1 MATETVPGQHPSKGL
16 KGGAVGFWDGV
27 AIGVDS
33 TAPAYTIAAVLGSIA
48 LVAGTKAPAVLIVS
62 FVPML
67 FIAGAF
73 YYMNRADPDCG
84 TTFSWVTRAMG
95 PWLGWMGG
103 WAIFSTGVLVIG
115 AQADVAAKYTF
126 AILGLDSLAEN
137 RVAVVVFA
145 CLMVLALTWLC
156 VRGTEMSAKFQRI
169 MVGLQVA
176 ALMVFVV
183 VAFYKMATGDNG
195 EGGASFSLDWFN
207 PVGLSASA
215 LISGM
220 LLGVFC
226 YWGWESAVNLNEESE
241 DTIDAPGRAGVVST
255 IILLFVYLGSAVAVL
270 GMLSL
275 DTLGEYDD
283 DEALF
288 GLVGEIVLGPLDWVL
303 ILSIII
309 SGLASTQ
316 TTILP
321 ASRGSLSMA
330 VSGAF
335 PDKFKEVHPEY
346 GTPAFG
352 TWVIGAAA
360 IIWYVV
366 GSWISQNFL
375 FDSLSALSIV
385 VAFYYGLTGLACAIY
400 WRKELR
406 RSLKGFL
413 LVGVAPVVGAITLF
427 VLLVMAM
434 VEYADPAASYTETAI
449 LGMGAPLFMALLIFV
464 VGLALMVVS
473 RMTFAQAYFRKD
485 AWESVDDDVARAALG
500 PAGPG
505 A

>member
-1 MATETVPGQHPSKGL
+1 
-16 KGGAVGFWDGV
+16 
-27 AIGVDS
+27 
-33 TAPAYTIAAVLGSIA
+33 
-48 LVAGTKAPAVLIVS
+48 
-62 FVPML
+62 
-67 FIAGAF
+67 
-73 YYMNRADPDCG
+73 
-84 TTFSWVTRAMG
+84 
-95 PWLGWMGG
+95 
-103 WAIFSTGVLVIG
+103 
-115 AQADVAAKYTF
+115 
-126 AILGLDSLAEN
+126 
-137 RVAVVVFA
+137 
-145 CLMVLALTWLC
+145 MVLALTWLC

-183 VAFYKMATGDNG
+183 AALYKMATGDNG

-385 VAFYYGLTGLACAIY
+385 VAFDYGLTGPAG
-400 WRKELR
+400 R
-406 RSLKGFL
+406 RSRSSRPT
-413 LVGVAPVVGAITLF
+413 VPSPPVGASPRSSSAADGAHRCPSPSPPRPRPTGTAESRRVRRTSHSASTSSSASSSRPDSVRWSRTSASLASGGRDSSAGRAAERSSASF
-427 VLLVMAM
+427 SRASTGCSLGSGSGQSSGSGSNTPSGPGMVVVMR
-434 VEYADPAASYTETAI
+434 VH
-449 LGMGAPLFMALLIFV
+449 L
-464 VGLALMVVS
+464 LALAVFS
-473 RMTFAQAYFRKD
+473 TIAP
-485 AWESVDDDVARAALG
+485 SL
-500 PAGPG
+500 AGL
-505 A
+505 

>member
-1 MATETVPGQHPSKGL
+1 
-16 KGGAVGFWDGV
+16 
-27 AIGVDS
+27 
-33 TAPAYTIAAVLGSIA
+33 
-48 LVAGTKAPAVLIVS
+48 
-62 FVPML
+62 
-67 FIAGAF
+67 
-73 YYMNRADPDCG
+73 
-84 TTFSWVTRAMG
+84 
-95 PWLGWMGG
+95 
-103 WAIFSTGVLVIG
+103 
-115 AQADVAAKYTF
+115 
-126 AILGLDSLAEN
+126 
-137 RVAVVVFA
+137 
-145 CLMVLALTWLC
+145 MVLALTWLC

-183 VAFYKMATGDNG
+183 AALSKMATGDNG

-385 VAFYYGLTGLACAIY
+385 VAFYYGLTELACAI
-400 WRKELR
+400 
-406 RSLKGFL
+406 
-413 LVGVAPVVGAITLF
+413 
-427 VLLVMAM
+427 
-434 VEYADPAASYTETAI
+434 
-449 LGMGAPLFMALLIFV
+449 
-464 VGLALMVVS
+464 
-473 RMTFAQAYFRKD
+473 
-485 AWESVDDDVARAALG
+485 
-500 PAGPG
+500 
-505 A
+505 